1 MKNSHALRFL
11 FVAAIVLLF
20 GFAPEMARAQIRR
33 ALVVGINN
41 YAPGYIDTPLS
52 CCVNDAIF
60 TKDTMLLGDPMLRWS
75 AGNIAY
81 LTNADAT
88 KAAIRAALQSLA
100 TRSKPGDLV
109 VYYQSGH
116 GGGSGL
122 NSFICSYNA
131 HYTDAE
137 LGADLALFK
146 SSVKVVVIIDAC
158 HSGGMFKD
166 PAAGWNFAQNAM
178 AACEAVRS
186 QMQGEGG
193 ELQAKALGSNIAF
206 MTACD
211 YDELSYEGAH
221 HGVYTGN
228 LLDGCWNPLVDT
240 NHDGAYQFAELHT
253 YAAGN
258 CSGLQ
263 TAQSLNATLL
273 NELVV
278 RNVDGYPGD
287 QTPHD
292 VHRFWS
298 NRYRGH
304 FFTISEPEKDHIVA
318 NLSADWS
325 YEGTAYPAFVQ
336 PRLDAVPLYRFWSNR
351 YRGHFFTISEPET
364 DHVYANL
371 SRDWSYEGVAYYV
384 YPDASAGGAPVYR
397 FWSNRYKHHFFTV
410 SEAEKDN
417 IVANLSSDWSYEGIA
432 FYVPVDR
439 SARSVA
445 SPTTAIP
452 MALADDASKD
462 AGLASALAHADIV
475 FPLAVS
481 GGQVSAKVSDMES
494 DEDAEVLAAVDV
506 PVAVSGVETG
516 RRYRLEVSVEDP
528 DGDTQVVHASAF
540 ERRDNAP
547 DGPGDVGATRADAGT
562 GVGNPIERIVAPSS
576 DGPLTLRLWS
586 AARGV
591 VETRSGVV
599 GGETVEFASPDWNCW
614 HWVGGWRESDGELVL
629 SLWLRHEI
637 E

>member
-166 PAAGWNFAQNAM
+166 PAAGWNFARNAM

-292 VHRFWS
+292 VH
-298 NRYRGH
+298 
-304 FFTISEPEKDHIVA
+304 
-318 NLSADWS
+318 
-325 YEGTAYPAFVQ
+325 
-336 PRLDAVPLYRFWSNR
+336 RFWSNR

-591 VETRSGVV
+591 VETRSGVAA
-599 GGETVEFASPDWNCW
+599 GETVEFAIPDWNCW

-629 SLWLRHEI
+629 SLWLRHEL